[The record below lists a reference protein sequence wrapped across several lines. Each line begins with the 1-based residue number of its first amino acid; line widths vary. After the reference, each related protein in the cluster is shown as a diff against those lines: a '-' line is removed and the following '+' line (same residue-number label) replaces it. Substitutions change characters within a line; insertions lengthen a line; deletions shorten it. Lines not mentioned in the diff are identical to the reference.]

1 MPYVSGATHP
11 HKPLVTHRRALILE
25 GLSPQLSDYGDHSNE
40 LETTPREAKI
50 LRAGYSVGLSIDFD
64 DKNSC
69 IVVKSVSKGGA
80 VGRDGSTAGLL

>member
-11 HKPLVTHRRALILE
+11 HKPLVTHRRAFWRVYRPE
-25 GLSPQLSDYGDHSNE
+25 LSDYGDHSNE
-40 LETTPREAKI
+40 LDTTKI
-50 LRAGYSVGLSIDFD
+50 LCAGYSVGLSIDFD